1 MYIKKN
7 IVLFFLFF
15 SLIVFISSC
24 VEVKFEQPQPA
35 GIKAEK
41 IFPVDLQGT
50 YIDENNDTLI
60 INDVTYRF
68 GNGKTIFG
76 GGGELSENLILKK
89 YKKYYFLSEKN
100 DSLWNIIVVKLK
112 NKNDLKVFIID
123 GENKEKIEELKK
135 ITNVKER
142 YKSEGEIDYYII
154 NPDKK
159 ELKKM
164 LRKKIFTEI
173 GTFKKISK

>member
-123 GENKEKIEELKK
+123 CENKEKIEELKK

-164 LRKKIFTEI
+164 LRKEILTEV
-173 GTFKKISK
+173 GTFKKFH

>member
-1 MYIKKN
+1 MKKN
-7 IVLFFLFF
+7 IILTLLFF

-35 GIKAEK
+35 GIEAEK
-41 IFPVDLQGT
+41 IFPADLQGA

-100 DSLWNIIVVKLK
+100 DSLWNIIVVKLN
-112 NKNDLKVFIID
+112 NKKDLKVFMID

-135 ITNVKER
+135 ITNVKEK
-142 YKSEGEIDYYII
+142 YKNKGEIDYYII

-159 ELKKM
+159 ELRKI
-164 LRKKIFTEI
+164 LRKEILTEV
-173 GTFKKISK
+173 GTFNKIL

>member
-35 GIKAEK
+35 GTEAEK
-41 IFPVDLQGT
+41 VFPADLQGT

-60 INDVTYRF
+60 VNDVTYRF
-68 GNGKTIFG
+68 GTGKTIFN

-135 ITNVKER
+135 ITNVKEIFN
-142 YKSEGEIDYYII
+142 SDGEIDSYII
-154 NPDKK
+154 NPSKK
-159 ELKKM
+159 ELKRM